1 MCILSLI
8 ARFKRLFL
16 TLLIVGLT
24 ACSTFKIAYNQS
36 DFLARWWLDDYLSLN
51 QEQNQLVKIALQRQL
66 HWHRTEQLSEI
77 IVSLE
82 FAKDKLRHQFLRSD
96 FEYLTQRIRTHLLSI
111 AEYSNTDTA
120 KLLSQISEEQQKN
133 LEKNLAK
140 NNAKFRKEFIGET
153 KDKQVKLKTERVI
166 DRSKSLFGKLS
177 NDQER
182 KIAEIV
188 RATYLPQDQLYED
201 RLRRQKEFLD
211 IAQFARNNSSKQA
224 DILNRLND
232 FYTHFEFGRS
242 SQSRA
247 LQQARLKAN
256 IDMSLSIIQIMDAAQ
271 RQHAIEKLDSW
282 IKDLEDL
289 RSQASATA
297 AK

>member
-16 TLLIVGLT
+16 TLLIVGL
-24 ACSTFKIAYNQS
+24 AGCSTFKIAYNQS

-77 IVSLE
+77 ITTLE

-96 FEYLTQRIRTHLLSI
+96 FEFLTQRIRIHLLSV
-111 AEYSNTDTA
+111 AEYSNADTA
-120 KLLSQISEEQQKN
+120 KLLSKITDEQHKN
-133 LEKNLAK
+133 LEKNIAK
-140 NNAKFRKEFIGET
+140 SNAKFRKEFIGET
-153 KDKQVKLKTERVI
+153 KDKQLKLKTERVI

-177 NDQER
+177 SEQER

-188 RATYLPQDQLYED
+188 KATYLPQEQLYED

-211 IAQFARNNSSKQA
+211 IVQFARNNSSKQA

-232 FYTHFEFGRS
+232 FYTHFELGRH

-247 LQQARLKAN
+247 IQQARLKAN
-256 IDMSLSIIQIMDAAQ
+256 IDMSLNIVQIMETSQ

-289 RSQASATA
+289 RSQASVTA

>member
-1 MCILSLI
+1 MS
-8 ARFKRLFL
+8 RL
-16 TLLIVGLT
+16 
-24 ACSTFKIAYNQS
+24 
-36 DFLARWWLDDYLSLN
+36 
-51 QEQNQLVKIALQRQL
+51 ALQRQL

-77 IVSLE
+77 ITTLE

-96 FEYLTQRIRTHLLSI
+96 FEFLTQRIRIHLLSV
-111 AEYSNTDTA
+111 AEYSNADTA
-120 KLLSQISEEQQKN
+120 KLLSQISDEQHKN
-133 LEKNLAK
+133 LEKNIAK
-140 NNAKFRKEFIGET
+140 SNAKFRKEFIGET
-153 KDKQVKLKTERVI
+153 KDKQLKLKTERVI

-177 NDQER
+177 SEQER

-188 RATYLPQDQLYED
+188 KATYLPQEQLYED

-211 IAQFARNNSSKQA
+211 IVQFARNNSSKQA

-232 FYTHFEFGRS
+232 FYTHFELGRH

-247 LQQARLKAN
+247 IQQARLKAN
-256 IDMSLSIIQIMDAAQ
+256 IDMSLNIVQIMETSQ

-289 RSQASATA
+289 RSQASVTA